1 MRRAACPGSYDPP
14 TRGHLDVITRTA
26 ALFDELH
33 VLVGTNSA
41 KTGLFTAEERVG
53 LLEEAIGDLPG
64 VEVHEFAG
72 LVVDYCRS
80 HDIGTVVKGIRGAAD
95 VDYEAR
101 MAHMNRA
108 MTGLETL
115 FLPAAP
121 QWSAVSSSL
130 VRDIARMGGS
140 FDQFVTPEIAART
153 RQKLE
158 PGS

>member
-26 ALFDELH
+26 ALFDQVH

-41 KTGLFTAEERVG
+41 KTGLFTPDERVG
-53 LLEEAIGDLPG
+53 LLEEALAELPA
-64 VEVHEFAG
+64 VEVHVFDG

-80 HDIGTVVKGIRGAAD
+80 HDIGTVVKGIRGAMD
-95 VDYEAR
+95 LDYESR
-101 MAHMNRA
+101 MAQMNRA

-121 QWSAVSSSL
+121 EWSAVSSSL

-140 FDQFVTPEIAART
+140 FDQFVTPAIANRT
-153 RQKLE
+153 REKLD